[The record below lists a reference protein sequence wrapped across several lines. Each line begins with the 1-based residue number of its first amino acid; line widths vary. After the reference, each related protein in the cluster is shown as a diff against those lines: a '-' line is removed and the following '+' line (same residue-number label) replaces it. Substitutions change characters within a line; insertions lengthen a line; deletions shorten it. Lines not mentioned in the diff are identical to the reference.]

1 MAVNN
6 SVRARLR
13 DVSIVPDHRGDYCT
27 RGLASAPALSADDL
41 AELLKAA
48 SELGL
53 LVNVH
58 RFDFDSGC

>member
-1 MAVNN
+1 MPET
-6 SVRARLR
+6 RA
-13 DVSIVPDHRGDYCT
+13 
-27 RGLASAPALSADDL
+27 LASSSALKADDV

-58 RFDFDSGC
+58 RFDLDSGC